1 MKVYYKKNGIFVEIT
16 ETVDS
21 VFGNI
26 NGFIGGETIATFKVE
41 AEPNENIK
49 NLCMRLYSTNA
60 ENNSGSSLN
69 QYFILDNENKELLK
83 SINDSNIKF
92 RCDEQPYDN
101 GVVFITDVLN
111 CDEDVDLPGTYPYKE
126 IEFSITAIVSE
137 KTIENILNT
146 VVKNISIEFIY
157 NE

>member
-1 MKVYYKKNGIFVEIT
+1 
-16 ETVDS
+16 
-21 VFGNI
+21 
-26 NGFIGGETIATFKVE
+26 
-41 AEPNENIK
+41 
-49 NLCMRLYSTNA
+49 MRLYSTNA

-111 CDEDVDLPGTYPYKE
+111 CDEDVDLPDTYPYKE